1 MKAGMVLGE
10 RACRFKMLDDR
21 LVVGTVLSSLGALG
35 AYTEGQWALSPLP
48 DSIPLKP
55 LLQVFSLPFLPLSLG
70 SAGRDTYFQV
80 STPH

>member
-10 RACRFKMLDDR
+10 RACRFKTLDDR
-21 LVVGTVLSSLGALG
+21 LVVGRVLSSLGALG

-55 LLQVFSLPFLPLSLG
+55 LLQVFSLPFLPFGLG
-70 SAGRDTYFQV
+70 PTGRDTYFQV